1 MYEKARNSWLKHL
14 DFIVLDLLCL
24 QLSFSLSYFI
34 LQHLTFAYSVIFY
47 RYQAIVL
54 VILQLLIV
62 FFTQP
67 YKDIVRRGPYKEFVK
82 TIQNAFF
89 IMFADI
95 VYLFAVHQIIMI
107 SRRFF
112 VMITLFFI
120 GSSYLARTLN
130 KIRIRGKNTK
140 NAGKRNCWAAVRPMC
155 RKSTGSLSMDGERKS
170 FPGSAMNG

>member
-14 DFIVLDLLCL
+14 DFILLDLLCF
-24 QLSFSLSYFI
+24 QLSFSLSYYI

-82 TIQNAFF
+82 TVQYAFLV
-89 IMFADI
+89 MFADI

-112 VMITLFFI
+112 IMTTIFFI
-120 GSSYLARTLN
+120 VSSYIVRSLN
-130 KIRIRGKNTK
+130 KIRIGQACSRGI
-140 NAGKRNCWAAVRPMC
+140 AEGF
-155 RKSTGSLSMDGERKS
+155 LQ
-170 FPGSAMNG
+170 